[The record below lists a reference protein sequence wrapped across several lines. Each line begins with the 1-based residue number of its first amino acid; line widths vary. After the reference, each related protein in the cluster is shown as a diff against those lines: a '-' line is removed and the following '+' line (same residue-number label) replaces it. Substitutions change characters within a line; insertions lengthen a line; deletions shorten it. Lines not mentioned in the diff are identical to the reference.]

1 MSRIVVTG
9 IGVITSLGHTA
20 IENRNAL
27 VKGISGIGKSRFV
40 KSKYTDTLPFA
51 EIKIET
57 NSLAE
62 KFNVHIP
69 GTSRTMLLALHAMQE
84 AITNSN
90 LSTHQ
95 LQSYETAIINASTV
109 GGMYLTDELYKDA
122 NAATDYSAYLSSY
135 DCASVAI
142 FLQKHFGIKGVSN
155 TINTACSS
163 GANAIMYG
171 ARLIKNG
178 LAKRAVVGGV
188 DCLSKFT
195 INGFNSLN
203 ILSSQ
208 PCRPFDKDRNGL
220 NLGEGAAY
228 LVIEKEED
236 VKDKRVYAILSGSA
250 NTNDAFH
257 PSSLSDKGVGPVTAM
272 QGALK
277 TSGLQSQQIDFVNT
291 HGTGTENNDRVEGVA
306 MQTVFNNVVPPFA
319 SAKSK
324 TGHTLG
330 AASAV
335 ETVFAVLSL
344 MYQEIY
350 PSLSF
355 AAPDTVTGLIPNTA
369 YNKRE
374 LKHVMVNSFGF
385 GGNCSSLVV
394 SSVS

>member
-9 IGVITSLGHTA
+9 IGVITSLGNTA
-20 IENRNAL
+20 TENRSAL
-27 VKGISGIGKSRFV
+27 VEGISGIGKSHFV
-40 KSKYTDTLPFA
+40 KSKYADSLPFA

-57 NSLAE
+57 YSLAE
-62 KFNVHIP
+62 KFRAHTP

-84 AITNSN
+84 AVTHGN
-90 LSTHQ
+90 LSAQQ
-95 LQSYETAIINASTV
+95 LQSYDTAIINASTV
-109 GGMYLTDELYKDA
+109 GGMYLTDELYNDA
-122 NAATDYSAYLSSY
+122 NRDTDGSVYLSSY

-228 LVIEKEED
+228 LVLEKEED
-236 VKDKRVYAILSGSA
+236 VKDKKVYAVVSGYA

-257 PSSLSDKGVGPVTAM
+257 PSSLSDNGTGPVLAM
-272 QGALK
+272 EGALHA
-277 TSGLQSQQIDFVNT
+277 SDLRPQQIDFVNT

-306 MQTVFNNVVPPFA
+306 MQTVFNNAVPPFA
-319 SAKSK
+319 STKSK

-344 MYQEIY
+344 MHQEVY
-350 PSLSF
+350 SSLGF
-355 AAPDTVTGLIPNTA
+355 AAPDSVTGLIPNTA
-369 YNKRE
+369 YNKKE
-374 LKHVMVNSFGF
+374 LKHIMVNSFGF
-385 GGNCSSLVV
+385 GGNCSSLVI
-394 SSVS
+394 SKAD

>member
-9 IGVITSLGHTA
+9 IGVITSLGNTA
-20 IENRNAL
+20 TENRNAL
-27 VKGISGIGKSRFV
+27 VKGISGIDKSHFV
-40 KSKYTDTLPFA
+40 KSKYADSLPFA

-57 NSLAE
+57 QSLAE
-62 KFNVHIP
+62 KFSAHTL

-84 AITNSN
+84 AVLHSN
-90 LSTHQ
+90 LSEQQ
-95 LQSYETAIINASTV
+95 LQSYDTAIINASTV

-122 NAATDYSAYLSSY
+122 NKATDGSVYLSSY
-135 DCASVAI
+135 DCASVAM
-142 FLQKHFGIKGVSN
+142 FLQSHFGIKGISN

-228 LVIEKEED
+228 LVLEREED
-236 VKDKRVYAILSGSA
+236 VKDKKVYALLSGYA

-257 PSSLSDKGVGPVTAM
+257 PSSLSDSGVGPVLAM

-277 TSGLQSQQIDFVNT
+277 ISGLQSHQIDFVNT

-306 MQTVFNNVVPPFA
+306 MQTVFNNTVPPFA

-335 ETVFAVLSL
+335 ESVFAILSL
-344 MYQEIY
+344 MQQEIY

-355 AAPDTVTGLIPNTA
+355 DFPDIVTGLIPNTV
-369 YNKRE
+369 YSKKE
-374 LKHVMVNSFGF
+374 LKRVMVNSFGF
-385 GGNCSSLVV
+385 GGNCSSLVF
-394 SSVS
+394 SVV